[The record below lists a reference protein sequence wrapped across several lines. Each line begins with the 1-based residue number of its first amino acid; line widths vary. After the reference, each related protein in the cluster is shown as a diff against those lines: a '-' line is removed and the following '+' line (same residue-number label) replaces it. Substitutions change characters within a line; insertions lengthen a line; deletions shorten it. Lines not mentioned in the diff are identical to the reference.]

1 MKTDDFIRDL
11 ASTAPPLAPK
21 RGSLFVH
28 GFAGLTFASVAFIG
42 LSGVRPD
49 LGDAWLSTGLKV
61 SFGALAA
68 AAMAPLMTRIAGQ
81 SLHVRNAIVWP
92 ALVLT
97 LAAAVSV
104 VGLAMT
110 TDAMRWTRWTG
121 SGVPDCLW
129 QIPLIAAP
137 MGAALILAMRRFGP
151 TRLSLA
157 GLAIG
162 AVAGGLAAIPYSLF
176 CPIDF
181 APYVATWYTAAFAIC
196 AALGATMGARLL
208 RW

>member
-1 MKTDDFIRDL
+1 MKTEDFIRDL

-21 RGSLFVH
+21 RNSLFVY
-28 GFAGLTFASVAFIG
+28 GFAGLVLASAAFVS

-49 LGDAWLSTGLKV
+49 LGEAWLSTGLKM

-92 ALVLT
+92 ALVLA

-104 VGLAMT
+104 VGLAIT
-110 TDAMRWTRWTG
+110 TDALRWTLWTG
-121 SGVPDCLW
+121 GGVPDCLW
-129 QIPLIAAP
+129 RIPLIAAP
-137 MGAALILAMRRFGP
+137 MGAALVLAMRRFGP
-151 TRLSLA
+151 TRLGLA

-162 AVAGGLAAIPYSLF
+162 VVAGGLAAIPYSLF

-181 APYVATWYTAAFAIC
+181 APYVATWYAAAFGVC
-196 AALGATMGARLL
+196 AALGASVGARFL